1 MNYGNPCKLQRQ
13 RAKEREEAE
22 AKKAALRS
30 KIAGATEKAG
40 KEEAKDEDHSNL
52 SFEEQMRKALKHK
65 KKLIAKDNPKA
76 VDISNIEDPENL
88 DLLGLK
94 TYKNPKTGKLEFHWE
109 GKKESESSSESSDS
123 ESSDEEQYVDEQQ
136 K

>member
-1 MNYGNPCKLQRQ
+1 
-13 RAKEREEAE
+13 
-22 AKKAALRS
+22 
-30 KIAGATEKAG
+30 
-40 KEEAKDEDHSNL
+40 L
-52 SFEEQMRKALKHK
+52 SFEEQMRKSLKHK
-65 KKLIAKDNPKA
+65 KRLIAKDNPKA